1 MTSKKNQNVSINIVI
16 PVYNEANILET
27 VFKELNNT
35 FTKEILEKNNIANLE
50 YIIVDDGSTDESV
63 EKIIKIK
70 ENNIPIKLIIL
81 SRNFGHQN
89 AVFAGLENSSADI
102 TAVIDADLQ
111 DPPKEILLM
120 LKKWREGYDI
130 VYGVRKNRKENIFK
144 KISYSLFYRFLFLIS
159 DVSIPRD
166 SGDFSLMDKKVIQ
179 SMLMLIEKIKYPR
192 VMRAWVGFKK
202 TPHEY
207 NRRVRVGGES
217 KYGLIKYIRLAID
230 GITSASTRPL
240 LITQYFLLLF
250 ILASGFFGIFVI
262 NKFFDYAE
270 TPKALRNLS
279 DEMALWFLITYLF
292 MFFIALIHSI
302 SIFVIS
308 VYLSKA
314 YTEIKN
320 RPSYIIDQIHD
331 YNKSNK

>member
-1 MTSKKNQNVSINIVI
+1 MISRKNKKVSINIVI
-16 PVYNEANILET
+16 PVYNESDIIEK
-27 VFKELNNT
+27 VFEELIDT
-35 FTKEILEKNNIANLE
+35 FTKEILVKNNIESLK
-50 YIIVDDGSTDESV
+50 YIIVDDGSDDQSV

-70 ENNIPIKLIIL
+70 EKNIPIKLITL

-89 AVFAGLENSSADI
+89 AVFAGLENSSADL

-111 DPPKEILLM
+111 DPPNEILLM
-120 LKKWREGYDI
+120 LKKWREGYEI

-144 KISYSLFYRFLFLIS
+144 KMSFSLFYRFIFLIS
-159 DVSIPRD
+159 DVTIPRD
-166 SGDFSLMDKKVIQ
+166 SGDFSLMDKKVINCITK
-179 SMLMLIEKIKYPR
+179 LEEKIKYPR
-192 VMRAWVGFKK
+192 FMRAWVGFKK
-202 TPHEY
+202 IPHEY

-217 KYGLIKYIRLAID
+217 KYGLIKYLRLAID

-250 ILASGFFGIFVI
+250 ILASAFFGIFVM
-262 NKFFDYAE
+262 NKFFEYAE
-270 TPKALRNLS
+270 TPKALRNFS

-308 VYLSKA
+308 IYLSKA
-314 YTEIKN
+314 YIEIKN
-320 RPSYIIDQIHD
+320 RPSYIIDRIYDH
-331 YNKSNK
+331 NKSNK